1 MNIYL
6 GENESGRIIKSDL
19 LEVKH
24 LLVVGKTGTGKT
36 EFLRAIA
43 KNLSAD
49 YGFDKIKFC
58 LLSDVWF
65 VLQSAVPTEY
75 FLFDKEQSVAK
86 DETEAGALLDR
97 ILSHIATRENGTAK
111 GNAEIVLLCD
121 ENAFY
126 HEPKNNEKI
135 AEIIKLGNAV
145 GVHIVYTLQN
155 VRSEDKVMLELF
167 PSVLCGALCD
177 ERQAKLILG
186 EKPHKELKP
195 FEFILKTETA
205 TEIVRNNQKN
215 KN

>member
-19 LEVKH
+19 REVKH
-24 LLVVGKTGTGKT
+24 LLVIGKTGTGKT

-43 KNLSAD
+43 KNLSVD
-49 YGFDKIKFC
+49 YGFYEIKFC

-65 VLQSAVPTEY
+65 ALQPSVPTEY

-97 ILSHIATRENGTAK
+97 VLSLIAERENGTAK
-111 GNAEIVLLCD
+111 VNAEIVLLCD

-135 AEIIKLGNAV
+135 AEIIKRGNAV

-155 VRSEDKVMLELF
+155 VRNEAKEMLGLF

-177 ERQAKLILG
+177 DRQTKLILG
-186 EKPHKELKP
+186 EKSNINLKP
-195 FEFILKTETA
+195 FEFVLKTETRGEVV
-205 TEIVRNNQKN
+205 TKNQIIN
-215 KN
+215 

>member
-19 LEVKH
+19 REVKH

-36 EFLRAIA
+36 EFLRAIV
-43 KNLSAD
+43 KSLSAD
-49 YGFDKIKFC
+49 YGFDKIQVC
-58 LLSDVWF
+58 LFSDVWF

-75 FLFDKEQSVAK
+75 FLFGKEQSVAK

-97 ILSHIATRENGTAK
+97 ILSLIAERENGTAK
-111 GNAEIVLLCD
+111 VNAEIVLLCD

-126 HEPKNNEKI
+126 FERGNNEKVV
-135 AEIIKLGNAV
+135 EIIKRGNAV
-145 GVHIVYTLQN
+145 GVHIVYSLQN
-155 VRSEDKVMLELF
+155 IRSEDKEMLGLF

-177 ERQAKLILG
+177 DRQTKLVLG
-186 EKPHKELKP
+186 EKSNRNLKP

-205 TEIVRNNQKN
+205 SEIVRNNQKN

>member
-19 LEVKH
+19 REVKH

-36 EFLRAIA
+36 EFLRAIV
-43 KNLSAD
+43 KSLSAD
-49 YGFDKIKFC
+49 YGFDKIQFC
-58 LLSDVWF
+58 LFSDVWF

-75 FLFDKEQSVAK
+75 FLFGKEQSVAK
-86 DETEAGALLDR
+86 DETEAGALLGR
-97 ILSHIATRENGTAK
+97 ILSLIAARENGTAK
-111 GNAEIVLLCD
+111 DNAEIVLLCD

-126 HEPKNNEKI
+126 FERGNNEKI
-135 AEIIKLGNAV
+135 AEIIKRGNAV

-167 PSVLCGALCD
+167 PSVLCGTLCD
-177 ERQAKLILG
+177 DRQAKLILG
-186 EKPHKELKP
+186 EKSNRNMKP

-205 TEIVRNNQKN
+205 SEIVRNNQKN

>member
-19 LEVKH
+19 REVKH

-36 EFLRAIA
+36 EFLHAIA

-65 VLQSAVPTEY
+65 GLQSAIPTEY
-75 FLFDKEQSVAK
+75 FLFGKEQSVAK

-97 ILSHIATRENGTAK
+97 ILSLIAERENDTTK
-111 GNAEIVLLCD
+111 GNAEIVFLCD

-135 AEIIKLGNAV
+135 AEIIKRGNAV
-145 GVHIVYTLQN
+145 GVHIVYSLQN
-155 VRSEDKVMLELF
+155 VRSEDKEMLGLF

-177 ERQAKLILG
+177 DRQTKLILG
-186 EKPHKELKP
+186 AKTNINLKP
-195 FEFILKTETA
+195 FEFILKTET
-205 TEIVRNNQKN
+205 TSEVVRNNQKN